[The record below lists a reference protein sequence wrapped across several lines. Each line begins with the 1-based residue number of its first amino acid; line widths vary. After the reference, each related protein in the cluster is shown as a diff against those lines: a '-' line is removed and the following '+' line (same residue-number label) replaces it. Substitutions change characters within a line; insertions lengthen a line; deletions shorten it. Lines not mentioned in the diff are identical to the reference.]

1 MGRGTDGRKE
11 ATTRAPARQYLVATR
26 CHILEFLLLFQ
37 AASQPLQQFWW
48 SGPWVQFTCPPSNSL
63 SHLSSLQHSGEVI
76 DGRARSTRLA
86 GDEKPRGTRDLGDL
100 GLLAMH
106 CMTATE
112 FPIARPPKRGP
123 LGALPCQPET
133 RCLCEGFLIGRV
145 GARNRDS
152 PHRCVARS
160 TDQSRDLHTRC
171 DRA

>member
-1 MGRGTDGRKE
+1 MGERRQRLGRQLDN
-11 ATTRAPARQYLVATR
+11 TLWPLVAT
-26 CHILEFLLLFQ
+26 FLNSCSSSQ

-48 SGPWVQFTCPPSNSL
+48 SGTWAQFTCPPSNSL
-63 SHLSSLQHSGEVI
+63 SHLSSLQCSGEVI

-112 FPIARPPKRGP
+112 LPIARPPKRGP

-133 RCLCEGFLIGRV
+133 RCLCGGFLIGRV

-160 TDQSRDLHTRC
+160 TGPVEGPTYPL
-171 DRA
+171 